1 MQTRS
6 INIDSMFSDQ
16 LKTDDE
22 VLADKA
28 LQIKEQLVLHNF
40 PLAVAA
46 AVEIESQITISECRK
61 EKKKKKQKQKGNLRM
76 HVERGIN
83 GI

>member
-1 MQTRS
+1 
-6 INIDSMFSDQ
+6 MFSDQ

-61 EKKKKKQKQKGNLRM
+61 AKKKKKQKQKGNLRM

>member
-1 MQTRS
+1 
-6 INIDSMFSDQ
+6 MFSDQ

-46 AVEIESQITISECRK
+46 AGKKETQKTIREGR
-61 EKKKKKQKQKGNLRM
+61 KKKKKKKKNKK
-76 HVERGIN
+76 EI
-83 GI
+83 

>member
-28 LQIKEQLVLHNF
+28 LQIKEQVVLHNF

-61 EKKKKKQKQKGNLRM
+61 AKKQNKKQNKTKTKRKFKDAC
-76 HVERGIN
+76 
-83 GI
+83 